1 MKDRVEEVLKLLRPK
16 LAIHRGSV
24 ELVDIDEGRGIVR
37 VKMTG
42 SCDGCPMAGLTL
54 KHGIEAVL
62 RETIPEINEVLAV

>member
-1 MKDRVEEVLKLLRPK
+1 MKSKVEEVLNLIRPK

-24 ELVDIDEGRGIVR
+24 ELVEVDEELGIVTVR
-37 VKMTG
+37 MTG

-62 RETIPEINEVLAV
+62 RETIPEIKQVVAV